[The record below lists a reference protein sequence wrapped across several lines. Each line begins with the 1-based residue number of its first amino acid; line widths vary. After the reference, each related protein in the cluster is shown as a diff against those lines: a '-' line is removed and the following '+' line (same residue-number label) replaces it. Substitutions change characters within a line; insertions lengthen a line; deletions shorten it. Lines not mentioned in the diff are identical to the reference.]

1 MKKLFLV
8 IPALILCAG
17 LLFFWWKGVVEPVS
31 GDTQTQDFLISKGAS
46 ASTIA
51 NNLYEKGFIKNA
63 LAFRLFTQLT
73 GSSKKIIAGEYT
85 LSPNYSLYKTV
96 DILLKGP
103 TEVWVT
109 IPEGLRKEQIAVKF
123 AIGLSKKDQ
132 DAFVQTFLAS
142 AQGKEGY
149 LFPDT
154 YLFPKTVSAEAVVT
168 KMLST
173 FEKRTELKVNDI
185 GNKDSLIIA
194 SIVERETLSSE
205 ERPIV
210 AGILL
215 KRFKAGWPLQ
225 ADATLQYAVATTRC
239 QNDYFECKWW
249 ETVGAADL
257 EINLPTILIKR
268 RVFHPPRSAIPV
280 LPRLK
285 PLTPPRPATS
295 GFTYTIAMVKF
306 TMPQQLKN
314 ITPTSENTLNS
325 SNYPLTH
332 F

>member
-1 MKKLFLV
+1 MKKFFLV

-17 LLFFWWKGVVEPVS
+17 LLFFWWKGVIEPVS

-46 ASTIA
+46 ASAIA
-51 NNLYEKGFIKNA
+51 NNLYEKGLIKNA

-85 LSPNYSLYKTV
+85 LSPSYSLYKTV
-96 DILLKGP
+96 EMLLKGP

-123 AIGLSKKDQ
+123 ALGLSKKDR
-132 DAFVQTFLAS
+132 DVFVQSFLTA

-154 YLFPKTVSAEAVVT
+154 YLFPKTASAEAVVA

-173 FEKRTELKVNDI
+173 FEKRTELKVSDI
-185 GNKDSLIIA
+185 GIKDTLIIA
-194 SIVERETLSSE
+194 SIVERETLNSE

-257 EINLPTILIKR
+257 EIKSAYNTYKAPGLP
-268 RVFHPPRSAIPV
+268 
-280 LPRLK
+280 
-285 PLTPPRPATS
+285 PAPICNP
-295 GFTYTIAMVKF
+295 GFTSIKAANSPEASDFWFYLHDSDGQIHYAATVEEHNANVRKY
-306 TMPQQLKN
+306 LK
-314 ITPTSENTLNS
+314 
-325 SNYPLTH
+325 
-332 F
+332 

>member
-1 MKKLFLV
+1 MKKFFLV

-46 ASTIA
+46 ASAIA
-51 NNLYEKGFIKNA
+51 NNLYENGLIKSP
-63 LAFRLFTQLT
+63 LAFRLYTQLT
-73 GSSKKIIAGEYT
+73 ASSKKIIAGEYS
-85 LSPNYSLYKTV
+85 LSPSYSIYKTV

-123 AIGLSKKDQ
+123 ALGLSKKDQ
-132 DAFVQTFLAS
+132 DAFAQGFLTA
-142 AQGKEGY
+142 ARGKEGY

-154 YLFPKTVSAEAVVT
+154 YLFPKTASAEAVVA

-173 FEKRTELKVNDI
+173 FEKRTGLKVEDASI
-185 GNKDSLIIA
+185 KDTLIIA
-194 SIVERETLSSE
+194 SIVERETLTSE

-210 AGILL
+210 AGILI
-215 KRFKAGWPLQ
+215 KRLKAGWPLQ

-249 ETVGAADL
+249 ETVSASDL
-257 EINLPTILIKR
+257 EIKSAYNTYKSPGLPPAPICNPGLTSIKAALEPETSD
-268 RVFHPPRSAIPV
+268 FWFYLHD
-280 LPRLK
+280 
-285 PLTPPRPATS
+285 TS
-295 GFTYTIAMVKF
+295 GQIHYAKTVEEHNANVRKY
-306 TMPQQLKN
+306 LKN
-314 ITPTSENTLNS
+314 
-325 SNYPLTH
+325 
-332 F
+332 